1 VNHIAGFDRYAIGEC
16 NGRIRGEVQT
26 LRLER
31 RLLEDG
37 GPRAGSRLLAV
48 VSKSALPLLRRT
60 GLAG

>member
-1 VNHIAGFDRYAIGEC
+1 VNHIAGFDRYAIGER

-31 RLLEDG
+31 QLLEDG
-37 GPRAGSRLLAV
+37 GPRPGSRLLAL